1 MIGRDS
7 YRFVREKAI
16 AKVFFVGVLFNISH
30 LVFRNVH
37 KKKKKKKKRGEFG
50 QESLSNVVAIIEGVL

>member
-37 KKKKKKKKRGEFG
+37 KKKKKRGEFG

>member
-37 KKKKKKKKRGEFG
+37 KKKKKKRGEFG

>member
-16 AKVFFVGVLFNISH
+16 AKVFLVGVLFNISL
-30 LVFRNVH
+30 LVVRNVH
-37 KKKKKKKKRGEFG
+37 KKKKKKKKKRGEIG
-50 QESLSNVVAIIEGVL
+50 